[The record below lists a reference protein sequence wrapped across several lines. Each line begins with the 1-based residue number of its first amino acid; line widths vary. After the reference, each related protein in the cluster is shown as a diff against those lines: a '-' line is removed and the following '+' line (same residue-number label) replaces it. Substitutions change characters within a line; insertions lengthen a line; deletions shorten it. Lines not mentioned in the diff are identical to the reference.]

1 MCPLVSRRRPRYPHI
16 SASAFSAFG
25 CSGGRGIVAATKN
38 PPPTGES
45 QQLIEEARGQGGE
58 APVRLLE
65 HFRAYLLL
73 VANRKLPEDVCPK
86 VGASDLVQE
95 TLLRAHDHFGRFRGG
110 TEDELRGWLR
120 RILLNHL
127 ADVINHYRGTGK
139 RALAREVPLAQ
150 ASPDELAGAPAR
162 GGERPSTVARA
173 QERNAALQRALEQL
187 AENYRRVIAW
197 RSYDRLSFGE
207 VGQRLGCS
215 AEAAR
220 KLWTRAVDRLGRI
233 LEPPDEGRG

>member
-127 ADVINHYRGTGK
+127 ADVINHYRGTGNRERAREMPLADVPPDK
-139 RALAREVPLAQ
+139 LARADESPSAAALARER
-150 ASPDELAGAPAR
+150 DGALR
-162 GGERPSTVARA
+162 H
-173 QERNAALQRALEQL
+173 ALGQL
-187 AENYRRVIAW
+187 PEHYRRVIDW
-197 RSYDRLSFGE
+197 HNYDRLPFGE
-207 VGQRLGCS
+207 VGRRLGCS

-220 KLWTRAVDRLGRI
+220 KLWTRAVDRLGQF
-233 LEPPDEGRG
+233 LEP